1 MFLSFSA
8 ASIVLLSLTTIIQ
21 GISLNHVENM
31 KICTSW
37 ISVNAPATIAD
48 QSVCNSDLGYEM
60 RSYMNQVIVRFCC
73 VYKPKEEPE
82 LTSIP
87 TGCGRQAASSILSRI
102 VGGKEAVS
110 YSWPWVVSLQYNG
123 NHFCGGTLIVNCC

>member
-1 MFLSFSA
+1 MLLSFST

-48 QSVCNSDLGYEM
+48 QSLCNSDLGYEM

-82 LTSIP
+82 LTSVP
-87 TGCGRQAASSILSRI
+87 TGCGRQAAAPSLSRI
-102 VGGKEAVS
+102 VGGKEAVG
-110 YSWPWVVSLQYNG
+110 YSWPWIVSLQYNG